1 MAGTDNLKVP
11 TSEEAR
17 EFGRRGGIASAK
29 KRRERK
35 AMKETLEELLS
46 MPLKKGASADISK
59 VRNIAAMKGKNI
71 TMQEAIMLS
80 MLQKAAK
87 GDVRAAEFVRDTAGQ
102 RPTDKM
108 DMSVELPVFFAG
120 EDELE

>member
-71 TMQEAIMLS
+71 TIHEAIMLS
-80 MLQKAAK
+80 KLQKAAK

-108 DMSVELPVFFAG
+108 DMNVELPVFFAG

>member
-35 AMKETLEELLS
+35 AMKDTLEELLS
-46 MPLKKGASADISK
+46 MPLKKGASADIGK

-108 DMSVELPVFFAG
+108 DMNVELPVFFAG

>member
-46 MPLKKGASADISK
+46 MPLKNGASADISK

-108 DMSVELPVFFAG
+108 DMNVELPVFFAG

>member
-46 MPLKKGASADISK
+46 MPLKKGASTDISK

-108 DMSVELPVFFAG
+108 DMNVELPVFFAG

>member
-11 TSEEAR
+11 TSDEAR

-46 MPLKKGASADISK
+46 MPLKNGASTDIGK

-108 DMSVELPVFFAG
+108 DMNVELPVFFAG

>member
-46 MPLKKGASADISK
+46 MPLKNGASADIGK

-108 DMSVELPVFFAG
+108 DMNVELPVFFVG

>member
-108 DMSVELPVFFAG
+108 DMNVELPVFFAG

>member
-1 MAGTDNLKVP
+1 MTGTDNLKVP

-35 AMKETLEELLS
+35 AMKETLEEMLS
-46 MPLKKGASADISK
+46 MPLKNGASADIGK

-108 DMSVELPVFFAG
+108 DMNVELPIFFAG